1 MPFVLFG
8 AFLYC
13 LSFVFNPFS
22 YPFLYLYELIFNL
35 LSLFSSLVF
44 KDLTL
49 EYTIIF
55 VM

>member
-1 MPFVLFG
+1 MPFILFRE
-8 AFLYC
+8 FLYY
-13 LSFVFNPFS
+13 LNFVFNTFS

-44 KDLTL
+44 KDLTV
-49 EYTIIF
+49 EYAIIF